1 MPAPKPS
8 GSVLVAMGI
17 ALSRVSGLLRELVA
31 GRVFGLGLAADA
43 FSAAAKI
50 PNVLQN
56 LLGEGV
62 LSASFVPVYSRLL
75 DDEDRRDANRVTG
88 AIGALLLAATGVSV
102 GILVLAARP
111 ITSVLAFGLSDEKF
125 EIVVDLVQIM
135 ALGAG
140 FLVMSAWCLGIL
152 NSHRRLFLPYAAPV
166 IWNACQ
172 IVALFLMWVRDWQL
186 VDAAR
191 CLALAVTVGAL
202 LQLLIQLPTVLRL
215 APDIRFRLA
224 MRDPSVREVRRRFM
238 PALLGRGVVQIS
250 AYLDL
255 MLATLLAT
263 GAIAALLKAQ
273 VLYTLPVSL
282 FAMSV
287 AAAELPELS
296 RLARDPT
303 RLTQRSER
311 GLRQIAF
318 WMLVA
323 SLLSITAGDLIVR
336 VLFEG
341 GNFERSDSVLVWLVL
356 AAYALGL
363 PAIGASRLLQN
374 TCYALGNTRGPARI
388 AGFRVLVSAT
398 IALAIMFSLDRLT
411 IGTNGL
417 ISGDSWISFVPLA
430 EELRAIEGPVRLGAL
445 GLAAASALGAWIELL
460 LLAILCQRQLADLP
474 NPLRSL
480 GKPAFAALCSGVLVV
495 TLRLLLPELPLLVA
509 ALLVLSTAT
518 ICYLAIAACIGVQE
532 TRPFIRPF
540 VRFFSRGS

>member
-1 MPAPKPS
+1 MTAPKPS
-8 GSVLVAMGI
+8 GSVLVALGI
-17 ALSRVSGLLRELVA
+17 ALSRVSGLVRELVA
-31 GRVFGLGLAADA
+31 GRVLGLGLAADA
-43 FSAAAKI
+43 FSAASKI

-75 DDEDRRDANRVTG
+75 DSEDPRDANRVTG

-111 ITSVLAFGLSDEKF
+111 ITSVLAFGLSNEKF

-140 FLVMSAWCLGIL
+140 FLVMSAWCLGVL
-152 NSHRRLFLPYAAPV
+152 NSHRRLFLPYVAPV
-166 IWNACQ
+166 IWNICQ
-172 IVALFLMWVRDWQL
+172 IVALYLMWIRDWHL

-191 CLALAVTVGAL
+191 GLALAVTIGAL

-215 APDIRFRLA
+215 TPHIRFR
-224 MRDPSVREVRRRFM
+224 PTIGNSSVREVRRRFM

-296 RLARDPT
+296 RLVRDPK
-303 RLTQRSER
+303 RLAQRSKR

-318 WMLVA
+318 WMLLA
-323 SLLSITAGDLIVR
+323 SLVSIAAGDLIVK

-341 GNFERSDSVLVWLVL
+341 GNFERTDSVLVWLVL
-356 AAYALGL
+356 VAYALGL
-363 PAIGASRLLQN
+363 PAIGTSRLLQN
-374 TCYALGNTRGPARI
+374 TCYAFGNTRGPARI
-388 AGFRVLVSAT
+388 AGFRVFVSAT
-398 IALAIMFSLDRLT
+398 VALAIMFSLDRLT
-411 IGTNGL
+411 IGTDGL
-417 ISGDSWISFVPLA
+417 IVGESWISFSPLA
-430 EELRAIEGPVRLGAL
+430 EGLRAIEGPVRLGAV
-445 GLAAASALGAWIELL
+445 GLAVASALGAWIELL
-460 LLAILCQRQLADLP
+460 LLAVLCRRQLADLP
-474 NPLRSL
+474 SPVRSL
-480 GKPAFAALCSGVLVV
+480 GKPALAAVSSGVLVV
-495 TLRLLLPELPLLVA
+495 AFRLLLPDLPLLVA
-509 ALLVLSTAT
+509 APLVLCFTA
-518 ICYLAIAACIGVQE
+518 ICYVTIAAGIGVQE
-532 TRPFIRPF
+532 TRPFTYPF
-540 VRFFSRGS
+540 RKVFSRRG

>member
-1 MPAPKPS
+1 M
-8 GSVLVAMGI
+8 LVALGI
-17 ALSRVSGLLRELVA
+17 ALSRVSGLVRELVA
-31 GRVFGLGLAADA
+31 GRVLGLGLAADA
-43 FSAAAKI
+43 FSAASKI

-75 DDEDRRDANRVTG
+75 DSEDPRDANRVTG

-111 ITSVLAFGLSDEKF
+111 ITSVLAFGLSNEKF

-140 FLVMSAWCLGIL
+140 FLVMSAWCLGVL
-152 NSHRRLFLPYAAPV
+152 NSHRRLFLPYVAPV
-166 IWNACQ
+166 IWNICQ
-172 IVALFLMWVRDWQL
+172 IVALYLMWIRDWHL

-191 CLALAVTVGAL
+191 GLALAVTIGAL

-215 APDIRFRLA
+215 TPHIRFR
-224 MRDPSVREVRRRFM
+224 PTIGNSSVREVRRRFM

-296 RLARDPT
+296 RLVRDPK
-303 RLTQRSER
+303 RLAQRSKR

-318 WMLVA
+318 WMLLA
-323 SLLSITAGDLIVR
+323 SLVSIAAGDLIVK

-341 GNFERSDSVLVWLVL
+341 GNFERTDSVLVWLVL
-356 AAYALGL
+356 VAYALGL
-363 PAIGASRLLQN
+363 PAIGTSRLLQN
-374 TCYALGNTRGPARI
+374 TCYAFGNTRGPARI
-388 AGFRVLVSAT
+388 AGFRVFVSAT
-398 IALAIMFSLDRLT
+398 VALAIMFSLDRLT
-411 IGTNGL
+411 IGTDGL
-417 ISGDSWISFVPLA
+417 IVGESWISFSPLA
-430 EELRAIEGPVRLGAL
+430 EGLRAIEGPVRLGAV
-445 GLAAASALGAWIELL
+445 GLAVASALGAWIELL
-460 LLAILCQRQLADLP
+460 LLAVLCRRQLADLP
-474 NPLRSL
+474 SPVRSL
-480 GKPAFAALCSGVLVV
+480 GKPALAAVSSGVLVV
-495 TLRLLLPELPLLVA
+495 AFRLLLPDLPLLVA
-509 ALLVLSTAT
+509 APLVLCFTA
-518 ICYLAIAACIGVQE
+518 ICYVTIAAGIGVQE
-532 TRPFIRPF
+532 TRPFTYPF
-540 VRFFSRGS
+540 RKVFSRRG